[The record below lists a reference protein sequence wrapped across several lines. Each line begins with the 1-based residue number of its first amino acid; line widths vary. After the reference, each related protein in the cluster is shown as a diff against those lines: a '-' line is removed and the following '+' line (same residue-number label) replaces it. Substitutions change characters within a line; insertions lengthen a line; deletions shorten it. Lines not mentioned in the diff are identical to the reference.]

1 MIIIIEGALPA
12 LQPREDRDLWQRLP
26 PADQRGRRRRLE
38 GELGLDEESSEDG
51 GNVEVVLGTTF
62 HVAVLPVAEHGGLR
76 LLPGDL
82 PLQVGL
88 VAHHHHGHPLP
99 SVQVHQVPQSGHLF
113 ETLQLRDA
121 VDQQDSVGRGKGAL
135 QHGGELVHVVAA
147 GVLDVQVQLDP
158 LDVELSVVHLVHRLL
173 VAEDEAVVEELRD
186 NRRFSNL
193 VKKKLVNLFSWMER
207 FCDLV
212 T

>member
-26 PADQRGRRRRLE
+26 SADQRGRRRRLE
-38 GELGLDEESSEDG
+38 GELRLDEESSEDG
-51 GNVEVVLGTTF
+51 GNVEVVLGTAL

-99 SVQVHQVPQSGHLF
+99 SLLLNQVSESRQIV
-113 ETLQLRDA
+113 EA
-121 VDQQDSVGRGKGAL
+121 VKTSNTVHEENGVCRGKRAL
-135 QHGGELVHVVAA
+135 HHGWEVSHVTSAC
-147 GVLDVQVQLDP
+147 VLDVQTDLGR
-158 LDVELSVVHLVHRLL
+158 SHL
-173 VAEDEAVVEELRD
+173 
-186 NRRFSNL
+186 RR
-193 VKKKLVNLFSWMER
+193 
-207 FCDLV
+207 
-212 T
+212 TI